1 MKFLRV
7 EDDYSVFHLDKR
19 EKELLIILLRQ
30 YPVIPPA
37 HHRITKSSAPTSDA
51 NQKLLDDALAEQRKE
66 NKTLVDAF
74 LADPQRFSETDKF
87 CCLKLTVAET
97 EWLLQVLNDI
107 RVGSWIL
114 AGSPEELPHSDFTDW
129 TTPEVWAMELAGFF
143 QMSLLKRTA
152 APPEQPDQP

>member
-1 MKFLRV
+1 VKFLRV
-7 EDDYSVFHLDKR
+7 EDDHSVFHLDKR

-37 HHRITKSSAPTSDA
+37 HHRLSKSSAPANET
-51 NQKLLDDALAEQRKE
+51 NQKLLDDALSEQRRE
-66 NKTLVDAF
+66 NKKQVDAF

-87 CCLKLTVAET
+87 CRLKLNSAET

-143 QMSLLKRTA
+143 QMCLLKKTGEV
-152 APPEQPDQP
+152 PETPDQQ

>member
-7 EDDYSVFHLDKR
+7 EDDSSVFQLDKG

-37 HHRITKSSAPTSDA
+37 HHRLSKSTAPANAA

-66 NKTLVDAF
+66 NKHLVEAF
-74 LADPQRFSETDKF
+74 LADPQRFSETETF
-87 CCLKLTVAET
+87 CRLKLAPTET

-107 RVGSWIL
+107 RVGNWIL
-114 AGSPEELPHSDFTDW
+114 AGSPEELPHSEFADW
-129 TTPEVWAMELAGFF
+129 STPEVWAMELAGDF
-143 QMSLLKRTA
+143 QMSLLKKTGESSEN
-152 APPEQPDQP
+152 PE